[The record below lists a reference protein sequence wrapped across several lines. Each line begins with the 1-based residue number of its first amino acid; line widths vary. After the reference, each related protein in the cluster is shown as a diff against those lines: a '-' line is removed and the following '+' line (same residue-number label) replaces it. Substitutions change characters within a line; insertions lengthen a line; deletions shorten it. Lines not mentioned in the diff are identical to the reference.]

1 MHSAVADAL
10 RAEDPFFF
18 QTVSKNVGDFVIFT
32 SPYFKWIANLFTS
45 PFESFFSFALLDVTL
60 TFGHWSFIEA
70 TVAII
75 TAFRDQLITIKLIE
89 RIEKCFDTIAK
100 QKDRNVVL
108 SILRRV
114 YEFCLRSNVQSILQF
129 QKQHVFDY
137 SVQAEER
144 EVVDVGEQNGI
155 VSDLYSST
163 ASEEKKHD
171 LRVSSET
178 PFLSKHMR
186 KLTESLKRVNGYETH
201 DDGYDTS
208 HSRRS
213 STLNDSEHIPSFN
226 DFTDKDEE
234 SEEDNWRLS
243 FINESVADTETP
255 VIKEEVSDEKE
266 ECAMVEKKK
275 EEDQSRSSS
284 SSTKRFS
291 INLPLALKQADQLI
305 SKVGLM
311 YDNLTERHVYRN
323 VFSGKDRVVGFTLLD
338 SCLDGWSVLYRE
350 FDIGERRLSRFLQ

>member
-1 MHSAVADAL
+1 MHGAVADAL
-10 RAEDPFFF
+10 QAEDPFFF
-18 QTVSKNVGDFVIFT
+18 QTVSKNVGDFVVFT

-75 TAFRDQLITIKLIE
+75 TAFRDQLITIKQIE

-108 SILRRV
+108 STLRRV
-114 YEFCLRSNVQSILQF
+114 YEFCLRCNVQAILRF
-129 QKQHVFDY
+129 QKQHVLDY
-137 SVQAEER
+137 SVQTEER

-155 VSDLYSST
+155 VSELYGSVDP
-163 ASEEKKHD
+163 EEKKRSG
-171 LRVSSET
+171 RVSSET
-178 PFLSKHMR
+178 PFLSRHMR
-186 KLTESLKRVNGYETH
+186 KLTESLKRVNGYEIH
-201 DDGYDTS
+201 DDGSENS

-234 SEEDNWRLS
+234 ESEDDNWRLS
-243 FINESVADTETP
+243 FINESVTETETP
-255 VIKEEVSDEKE
+255 MIKEEDSDEQE
-266 ECAMVEKKK
+266 ECLVVEKKK

-284 SSTKRFS
+284 SSAKRFS

-323 VFSGKDRVVGFTLLD
+323 VFSGKDRVVG
-338 SCLDGWSVLYRE
+338 CVLP
-350 FDIGERRLSRFLQ
+350 SS

>member
-1 MHSAVADAL
+1 M
-10 RAEDPFFF
+10 
-18 QTVSKNVGDFVIFT
+18 
-32 SPYFKWIANLFTS
+32 
-45 PFESFFSFALLDVTL
+45 
-60 TFGHWSFIEA
+60 
-70 TVAII
+70 AII
-75 TAFRDQLITIKLIE
+75 TAFRDQLITIKQIE

-114 YEFCLRSNVQSILQF
+114 YDSVYEATSSPFYSSKNNTCLITPCRRRNEKWWTWGSRTELI
-129 QKQHVFDY
+129 
-137 SVQAEER
+137 
-144 EVVDVGEQNGI
+144 
-155 VSDLYSST
+155 SDLYSST

-291 INLPLALKQADQLI
+291 D
-305 SKVGLM
+305 
-311 YDNLTERHVYRN
+311 
-323 VFSGKDRVVGFTLLD
+323 
-338 SCLDGWSVLYRE
+338 
-350 FDIGERRLSRFLQ
+350 